1 VSRGFARHVVSRLA
15 SGVFVLWGAAT
26 LCFLVLSLRGDT
38 VSAIL
43 GAGPPPTPELRAR
56 IVAEYGLDDP
66 LWTRYLHWLRSLLS
80 GDLGWSYQRD
90 EPVTHLLASQ
100 VGPTLQL
107 AVTAAVLGAGI
118 AVLVTAFLTG
128 RGRAADTV
136 LTGLS
141 VLSVSVP
148 TFWVGALLLGVFSF
162 ALPLFP
168 AIGDTGPAGLVLP
181 SLTLAF
187 PIAGAL
193 TQVMAQ
199 EVRTAESMPFALTV
213 RARGA
218 TDRRLRLNHT
228 LRHSL
233 LPALTLTGWILGML
247 IGGAVLI
254 ENVFAR
260 PGLGRVLVAAA
271 AGRDLPVVT
280 AVVLLSAT
288 AFVAIN
294 LVVDLVLPVVD
305 PRLRAEADR

>member
-1 VSRGFARHVVSRLA
+1 MSAGLARHVGSRLA
-15 SGVFVLWGAAT
+15 SGIFVLWGAAT

-38 VSAIL
+38 VAAIV
-43 GAGPPPTPELRAR
+43 GDGPPPTPELRAR

-66 LWTRYLHWLRSLLS
+66 LWTRYLRWLGSLLT

-90 EPVTHLLASQ
+90 QPVTRLLSSQ
-100 VGPTLQL
+100 VGPTVQL
-107 AVTAAVLGAGI
+107 AIAAAVAGVVI
-118 AVLVTAFLTG
+118 ALLAAAFLSG
-128 RGRAADTV
+128 RGRLTDML
-136 LTGLS
+136 LTGTS
-141 VLSVSVP
+141 VVSVSVP
-148 TFWVGALLLGVFSF
+148 TFWVGALLLGLFSF

-168 AIGDTGPAGLVLP
+168 SIGDTGPPGLVLP
-181 SLTLAF
+181 ALTLAF

-199 EVRTAESMPFALTV
+199 EIRTAESQPFALTV

-218 TDRRLRLNHT
+218 TERRLRLTHT
-228 LRHSL
+228 VRHSL
-233 LPALTLTGWILGML
+233 LPALTLTGWVLGTL
-247 IGGAVLI
+247 FGGAVLI

-288 AFVAIN
+288 AFVVIN
-294 LVVDLVLPVVD
+294 LIVDLLLPLVD
-305 PRLRAEADR
+305 PRLRAEVDR